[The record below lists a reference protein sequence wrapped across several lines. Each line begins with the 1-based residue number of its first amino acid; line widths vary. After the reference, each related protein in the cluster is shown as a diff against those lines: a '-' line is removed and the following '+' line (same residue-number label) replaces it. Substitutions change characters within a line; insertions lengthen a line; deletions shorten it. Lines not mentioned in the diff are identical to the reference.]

1 MEEPVRVGIIGVGMG
16 RVHALGFLK
25 QQERIAVTALA
36 DLDEQRMERVVRT
49 CTEAGASAPKRF
61 TDYRKM
67 LELDEIDIVLVAT
80 PNFLH
85 APMAVDCLRA
95 GKHALVEKP
104 ASNTV
109 EGAEQILDAVRE
121 TGNRCMIGVSNRFR
135 TEIRRLKAIIERG
148 DFGDIYFVKTG
159 WTRRHG
165 IPLGSGAGWF
175 IDQERAGGGPLID
188 LGVHVLDLAW
198 WLMGCPK
205 AESVTGVTY
214 DPFIRQMKEAKASV
228 EDLAAGFIRFAD
240 GASLFLEASWASH
253 TDRERGYCTLLGTES
268 GIDIDL
274 YPVADQKVFKMHTEK
289 EGDWYDITFPQ
300 YARPDW
306 QPVLC
311 DQLLYFAECI
321 RKGKPN
327 MADAQEG
334 LDVMRMLS
342 GIYESAEVGKEI
354 LLDS

>member
-1 MEEPVRVGIIGVGMG
+1 MGNPVRVGVIGAGMG
-16 RVHALGFLK
+16 GVHVRGFLK
-25 QQERIAVTALA
+25 HQERIKVVALA
-36 DLDEQRMERVVRT
+36 DVDEQRMDRVVRA
-49 CTEAGASAPKRF
+49 CTEAGAAAPQRF

-67 LELDEIDIVLVAT
+67 LDVDEIEIVLIAT

-85 APMAVDCLRA
+85 APMAVDSLRA

-104 ASNTV
+104 ASDTV
-109 EGAEQILDAVRE
+109 EGARQILDAVRE

-135 TEIRRLKAIIERG
+135 TEIGRLKAIIERG
-148 DFGDIYFVKTG
+148 DFGNIYFVKTG
-159 WTRRHG
+159 WTRRDG
-165 IPLGSGAGWF
+165 IPIGSGANWF
-175 IDQERAGGGPLID
+175 VDHDRAGGGPLID

-205 AESVTGVTY
+205 PESVTGVTY
-214 DPFIRQMKEAKASV
+214 DPFIRNMKGVKADV

-240 GASLFLEASWASH
+240 GAALFLEASWASH
-253 TDRERGYCTLLGTES
+253 TDRERGYCALLGTKS

-274 YPVADQKVFKMHTEK
+274 YPVADGKVFRMYTQKK
-289 EGDWYDITFPQ
+289 GDLYDVTLPQ
-300 YARPDW
+300 YDRLDW

-311 DQLLYFAECI
+311 DQLLYFAGCI

-334 LDVMRMLS
+334 LDVMRMLC
-342 GIYESAEVGKEI
+342 GLYRSAETGHEV
-354 LLDS
+354 LLED